1 MQLAIHSKQNAFDLS
16 KKEGEL
22 LNKRLLETQ
31 RRLDT
36 AKVQKNR
43 ALLKTMENDGAE
55 DDANIKRLETA
66 YSAKLYELSKAQ
78 SINDYIDYKE
88 NEKEI
93 LIIKEALEGST
104 KNYSH
109 VTEEMRQL
117 AGEAKGLIQAGQQLF
132 SKKLSGLEAEFSEKK
147 KKADEAARAVHE
159 IDRQTAVLDF
169 DIDGA
174 AAKKRRFKSQ
184 WLI

>member
-1 MQLAIHSKQNAFDLS
+1 MS

-117 AGEAKGLIQAGQQLF
+117 AGEAKGLIQAGQRCFQKSCQDLKRNF
-132 SKKLSGLEAEFSEKK
+132 
-147 KKADEAARAVHE
+147 R
-159 IDRQTAVLDF
+159 
-169 DIDGA
+169 
-174 AAKKRRFKSQ
+174 KKRKKQTRQRGLFTK
-184 WLI
+184 